1 LILFKLQG
9 QKGFTVVELI
19 VVIGVLSLLMAIA
32 LPRLETSTYRLMD
45 VSKGLRDD
53 IRYVRCIKMTEGQH
67 LRVFFQ
73 RTRYLVFEGTKA
85 VKVVNVPMG
94 YSLYHNFSGSQTEF
108 SFNGAPITGG
118 GTVVLVNDI
127 NKKYCEI
134 TVVPGT
140 GRILFKNKVFSGYV
154 KK

>member
-1 LILFKLQG
+1 MKIQR
-9 QKGFTVVELI
+9 QKGFTLVELV
-19 VVIGVLSLLMAIA
+19 VVIGVLSLLMAIG
-32 LPRLETSTYRLMD
+32 LPKLETSTYRLMD

-73 RTRYLVFEGTKA
+73 RTRYLVFEGSKA
-85 VKVVNVPMG
+85 VKVVNLPTG
-94 YSLYHNFSGSQTEF
+94 FSLYHNFSDSQTAF

-118 GTVVLVNDI
+118 GTAVLVNDI
-127 NKKYCEI
+127 SKKYCEV

-140 GRILFKNKVFSGYV
+140 GRILLKNKVFSGYI

>member
-1 LILFKLQG
+1 MLKLRG
-9 QKGFTVVELI
+9 QKGFTLVELI
-19 VVIGVLSLLMAIA
+19 VVIGVLSLLMAIG
-32 LPRLETSTYRLMD
+32 LPRLETNTYRLMN

-73 RTRYLVFEGTKA
+73 RTRYLVFEGSKA
-85 VKVVNVPMG
+85 VKVVNLPMG
-94 YSLYHNFSGSQTEF
+94 FSLYHNFSGSQTEF

-127 NKKYCEI
+127 SKKYCEV

-140 GRILFKNKVFSGYV
+140 GRILLKNKICSGYIE
-154 KK
+154 K